1 MTKSR
6 LITAYIVAFL
16 AFMILLARYS
26 SLQLFGHGAYLQ
38 QSINNYSS
46 TVATIPTRGTIIDKN
61 SLVLANNVVSY
72 AVGILP
78 KDYKKTESLFTKLNK
93 YINITELDKRKFNN
107 QLRNVKNYDIVIIK
121 DDLSNTEVANL
132 TAHNFEAP
140 QVNVFARTK
149 RHYPFSN
156 NYSHS
161 IGYVGRLSTND
172 LTKIPDKLKDYL
184 PNDYIGKNG
193 LEKYYE
199 PILRG
204 SLGKKVIQTD
214 AFGNEIGLIKNSP
227 AIDGR
232 TVQLT
237 LDNKLQHLAN
247 TLLGNHNG
255 AIVAINPQNG
265 GILSFVS
272 KPGFNPNW
280 FIDGINSDEWADL
293 QDDPNKPLLNRAS
306 QSSYPPGSTFKPFLG
321 LAALDLG
328 FRTSSS
334 TTFDRGYF
342 SIPGSTHR
350 FRDND
355 HPSGLGSIAM
365 ARAIA
370 LSSDTYFYKLAYDM
384 GIDNIDRGISP
395 FGLGEITGVD
405 LPNEVNG
412 LLPSRKWKEK
422 RFSKNP
428 YQRNWL
434 PADSV
439 TVGIGQGFNH
449 YTPLQIAYATTII
462 ANDGIA
468 IKPHF
473 LDKVIDNEGK
483 TLETYKIESHTI
495 PLSKSNF
502 EFIKKAMQLVIT
514 QGTAK
519 SISYG
524 LAYTMAGKT
533 GTAQVVS
540 TIKNGRQQKFAGKQ
554 YKDHSWFI
562 AFAPVDKPQ
571 IAVAI
576 LVENGGFGGSVAAP
590 IARKLFDL
598 YLLGK
603 APTITKNK
611 SKSVNTLKNNDTS
624 SNLEN
629 INQDN
634 TDGTGGQDEQQN

>member
-1 MTKSR
+1 MIKSR
-6 LITAYIVAFL
+6 LISAYIIVFL
-16 AFMILLARYS
+16 AFVILITRYS
-26 SLQLFGHGAYLQ
+26 FFQLFGHSTYLQ

-61 SLVLANNVVSY
+61 GVVLANNIVSY
-72 AVGILP
+72 AVGMLP
-78 KDYKKTESLFTKLNK
+78 KDYKKTKSLFTKLNK
-93 YINITELDKRKFNN
+93 YINITKLDKRKFNN

-121 DDLSNTEVANL
+121 DDLSNSEVAKL
-132 TAHNFEAP
+132 TAHNFEIP
-140 QVNVFARTK
+140 QITVFARTK
-149 RHYPFSN
+149 RYYPFSD
-156 NYSHS
+156 NYAHS
-161 IGYVGRLSTND
+161 IGYVGRISTND
-172 LTKIPDKLKDYL
+172 LIKMPNKLKDYL
-184 PNDYIGKNG
+184 PNEYIGKNG

-204 SLGKKVIQTD
+204 FIGKKVIQTD

-227 AIDGR
+227 AIDGN
-232 TVQLT
+232 TIQLT
-237 LDNKLQHLAN
+237 LDNKLQNLSSI
-247 TLLGNHNG
+247 LLSNYSG

-272 KPGFNPNW
+272 NPGFNPNW
-280 FIDGINSDEWADL
+280 FIDGISSDDWIDL

-321 LAALDLG
+321 LVALDLG
-328 FRTSSS
+328 FRTPNS
-334 TTFDRGYF
+334 TTFDPGYF
-342 SIPGSTHR
+342 SIPGSKHR

-355 HPSGLGSIAM
+355 HRYGLGNIAM
-365 ARAIA
+365 DRAIA

-384 GIDNIDRGISP
+384 GIDNIDKGMCS
-395 FGLGEITGVD
+395 FGLGEITGID
-405 LPNEVNG
+405 LPNEARG

-449 YTPLQIAYATTII
+449 YTPLQMAYATTII
-462 ANDGIA
+462 ANDGVA

-473 LDKVIDNEGK
+473 LKKVINNDG
-483 TLETYKIESHTI
+483 ETIAVYKIESHI
-495 PLSKSNF
+495 IQFSKSNF
-502 EFIKKAMQLVIT
+502 EFIKKSMQLVIT

-519 SISYG
+519 GISYG
-524 LAYTMAGKT
+524 LAYKMAGKT

-540 TIKNGRQQKFAGKQ
+540 TVKNGRKQKFAGHQ

-562 AFAPVDKPQ
+562 AFAPIDKPQ
-571 IAVAI
+571 IAIAI
-576 LVENGGFGGSVAAP
+576 IVENGGFGASAAAP

-598 YLLGK
+598 YLLGNNQ
-603 APTITKNK
+603 TILQNKRKSIVKN
-611 SKSVNTLKNNDTS
+611 L
-624 SNLEN
+624 
-629 INQDN
+629 NQD
-634 TDGTGGQDEQQN
+634 TTAGTEDQNAPQN